1 MKSIKKQSM
10 KSIKKQS
17 MKSIKKKSIK
27 KQSTKSIKKQSTK
40 SIKKI
45 KGGSFDVK
53 TFDVKTNCIRKY
65 RDYVVHGD
73 TYHYTIDTNLVVNRE
88 INDKSIGISF
98 YSNNKNVI
106 FNLNRFDYVN
116 KVMYTDAVNNNI
128 KKFPYSAKAETLI
141 QKLNEF
147 KPTKIILF
155 GLTEIILTNFLVLL
169 EPCILYPNKTICLYK
184 LTNYNNEILVG
195 ADKGN
200 IIAIK
205 DVNRL
210 NLRPINVDSILEN
223 SQFSPENYDVVDNA
237 TGFYTESTK
246 ILVDNGFA
254 TCIGICAT
262 VDNKNY
268 MSHISPYDYKNMDN
282 LTINSWIK
290 LINDKK
296 ITKLI
301 IFGQD
306 ESILITFS
314 DKLQQLLK
322 PLDINLYVLRDYNA
336 WNNTTF
342 IGINKN
348 ELIMFKK
355 QNELIKS

>member
-1 MKSIKKQSM
+1 M
-10 KSIKKQS
+10 
-17 MKSIKKKSIK
+17 
-27 KQSTKSIKKQSTK
+27 K

-45 KGGSFDVK
+45 KGGKS
-53 TFDVKTNCIRKY
+53 T
-65 RDYVVHGD
+65 
-73 TYHYTIDTNLVVNRE
+73 TID
-88 INDKSIGISF
+88 
-98 YSNNKNVI
+98 
-106 FNLNRFDYVN
+106 
-116 KVMYTDAVNNNI
+116 
-128 KKFPYSAKAETLI
+128 
-141 QKLNEF
+141 
-147 KPTKIILF
+147 
-155 GLTEIILTNFLVLL
+155 
-169 EPCILYPNKTICLYK
+169 
-184 LTNYNNEILVG
+184 
-195 ADKGN
+195 
-200 IIAIK
+200 
-205 DVNRL
+205 
-210 NLRPINVDSILEN
+210 VDSILEN
-223 SQFSPENYDVVDNA
+223 SQFSGEDYDVVSV

-246 ILVDNGFA
+246 ILVDRGFA

-268 MSHISPYDYKNMDN
+268 MSHLFPHTYTDINN

-336 WNNTTF
+336 WNITTF

-348 ELIMFKK
+348 ELIMFKNK
-355 QNELIKS
+355 SHLHINEIY